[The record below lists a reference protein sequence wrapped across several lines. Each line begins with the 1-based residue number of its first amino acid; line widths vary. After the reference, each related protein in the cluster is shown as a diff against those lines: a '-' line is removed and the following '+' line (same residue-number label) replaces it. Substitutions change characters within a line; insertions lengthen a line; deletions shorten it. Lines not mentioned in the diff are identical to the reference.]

1 MPAITRSQARKIVDH
16 LSSAP
21 YPAAALARAKI
32 KAPVAVAKFEQLLKQ
47 ETTPPS
53 EELLDAVL
61 QINVESILILN
72 QENGMHIIGDIL
84 YEVTSTFRKWMT
96 AKGYVYANTSAF
108 FNRWKQNGGSTG
120 YSNDTT
126 LEAVRL
132 REFVDETENQSE
144 NAKTQRYLQIK
155 AWMRMYH
162 QRCTLVHKSLNYK
175 SHQEEWNSFNSI
187 EADVTSGRTTFSDED
202 EKKFAI
208 DAIQQA
214 RRDKFKRK
222 DGSWIAM
229 DGTLIK
235 S

>member
-1 MPAITRSQARKIVDH
+1 MSCDKMSATKCLRQKVCEKVSYNMYITAMEAIYHLQKCLYTRSQARKIVDH

-21 YPAAALARAKI
+21 YPTAVLARAKI

-47 ETTPPS
+47 ETTPPP

-61 QINVESILILN
+61 QINVESNPIPN

-96 AKGYVYANTSAF
+96 AKGYEYANTSAF

-162 QRCTLVHKSLNYK
+162 QRCTLVHK
-175 SHQEEWNSFNSI
+175 
-187 EADVTSGRTTFSDED
+187 FS
-202 EKKFAI
+202 
-208 DAIQQA
+208 
-214 RRDKFKRK
+214 
-222 DGSWIAM
+222 
-229 DGTLIK
+229 
-235 S
+235 